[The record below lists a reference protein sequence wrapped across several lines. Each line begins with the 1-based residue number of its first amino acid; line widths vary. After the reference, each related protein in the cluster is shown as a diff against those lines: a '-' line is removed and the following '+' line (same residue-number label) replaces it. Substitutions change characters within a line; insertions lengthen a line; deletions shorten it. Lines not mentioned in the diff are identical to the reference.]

1 MDLQPSNPV
10 SREPSPQSLSSRI
23 SALLQDADKDQEKRR
38 RTTERVMEDVDRR
51 LKHVAYLIA
60 DLNLRYVI
68 PKLKE
73 LGEMFHQSMGPRK
86 QGVCDSIWVDFLPT
100 DEYPAQAR
108 VSVGMMPLPS
118 ADKLRVT
125 ISVIMLP
132 VHLPYDHEASFELLV
147 QNPDGKSFEEFLD
160 ARILQFVKDYLR
172 VRDPESPYHDEQ
184 KVTDPVCQ
192 MTFSVAEAAGSGVFK
207 DRTYYFCVDSCRRK
221 FELAPERYVI
231 HPPTIQELPGHE
243 QLPLLGATPGDP
255 HPNRYAD
262 RNIGERAARSK

>member
-1 MDLQPSNPV
+1 MDLQSHNTVP
-10 SREPSPQSLSSRI
+10 REPSPESLSSRI
-23 SALLQDADKDQEKRR
+23 SALLQNAQKDQEKRHR
-38 RTTERVMEDVDRR
+38 ATERVMEDVDRR

-100 DEYPAQAR
+100 EDYPVQAR

-118 ADKLRVT
+118 AEKLRIT
-125 ISVIMLP
+125 FSVVMLP
-132 VHLPYDHEASFELLV
+132 VHLPYEHEASFELVV
-147 QNPDGKSFEEFLD
+147 QNPDGKNVEAFLD
-160 ARILQFVKDYLR
+160 GRILQFVKDYLR
-172 VRDPESPYHDEQ
+172 VRDPESPYHDAQ

-192 MTFSVAEAAGSGVFK
+192 MSFSIAEAAASTAYE

-221 FELAPERYVI
+221 FELTPERYVV
-231 HPPTIQELPGHE
+231 HSPTIKDLPGHE
-243 QLPLLGATPGDP
+243 QSPLLSVSPADTVP
-255 HPNRYAD
+255 D
-262 RNIGERAARSK
+262 RNAARGPFRQTAQ

>member
-1 MDLQPSNPV
+1 MDLQPS
-10 SREPSPQSLSSRI
+10 SSGQRDTFSQSLSSRI
-23 SALLQDADKDQEKRR
+23 AGLLKNVEKDQEKRR
-38 RTTERVMEDVDRR
+38 RATEQTMEDVDRR

-73 LGEMFHQSMGPRK
+73 LGAMFHQAMGPRK
-86 QGVCDSIWVDFLPT
+86 QGVCDSIWIDFLPT

-108 VSVGMMPLPS
+108 VCIGMMPLPT
-118 ADKLRVT
+118 AEKLRVT
-125 ISVIMLP
+125 FTVIMLP
-132 VHLPYDHEASFELLV
+132 VHLPYEHEAFIELLV

-192 MTFSVAEAAGSGVFK
+192 MSFSAAESAASTVYK

-221 FELAPERYVI
+221 FELTPEKYVLR
-231 HPPTIQELPGHE
+231 PPTIKELPRHE
-243 QLPLLGATPGDP
+243 QSPLLEAGPGDASAGRRDSRTSGGRDFP
-255 HPNRYAD
+255 PW
-262 RNIGERAARSK
+262 